1 MKYLLPTVL
10 VLLLVSC
17 QEAKDLTNPQVIID
31 ESIAYHGLEDF
42 ANNSFSLT
50 FRGIDYSYKYKN
62 GLFEYT
68 RAQRD
73 STGAIIYDV
82 LNNDGLTRYIDGEAI
97 ELNEERRGAYSRSVN
112 SVIYFFRLPYGLN
125 DEAVIKQFKGERT
138 IKDKTYL
145 EVHVSF
151 KQEGGGDDFEDVFL
165 YWFDK
170 EDLSMDYMA
179 YLYYTDGGG
188 LRFREAINQREVNGS
203 IIQDYINFKPEDQN
217 IDINTIREL
226 YNTNQLI
233 ELSRIINENVIIE

>member
-151 KQEGGGDDFEDVFL
+151 KQEGGGDHFEDVFL